1 MKALL
6 LCVLL
11 MILTA
16 CSSKPLNLNYYLLST
31 PQAAAPSQHSVAQPQ
46 IILQPVLLADY
57 LKQSSLVMQIAE
69 HQMYFSRQDIWAERL
84 DKAIQKT
91 LLEDL
96 NRSQH
101 AQFRAYPGLSGE
113 SDTLSLTVQIDYFHP
128 TFNSTVVSAGRYW
141 IVDPAGQHSLEK
153 PFYLSL
159 KLTQD
164 GYAHAVEKQRELL
177 QLLATEI
184 QQSLESS
191 GLTVPAKA
199 TAPVS
204 QS

>member
-6 LCVLL
+6 LSVLL
-11 MILTA
+11 MTLMA
-16 CSSKPLNLNYYLLST
+16 CSSKPLNLNYYVLST
-31 PQAAAPSQHSVAQPQ
+31 PQAAVPNQHSVSRVQ
-46 IILQPVLLADY
+46 IILQPILLADY

-101 AQFRAYPGLSGE
+101 AQFRAYPGLAGE
-113 SDTLSLTVQIDYFHP
+113 SNTLSLTVQIDYFHP

-141 IVDPAGQHSLEK
+141 IVDPSSQQSLEK
-153 PFYLSL
+153 TFYLSL

-177 QLLATEI
+177 QLLANEI
-184 QQSLESS
+184 QQNLESS
-191 GLTVPAKA
+191 ELTAPAK
-199 TAPVS
+199 TTVPVS
-204 QS
+204 QP